1 MDIKTAILGLVLFV
15 TLLIF
20 GMGLLGVSFGEELQS
35 PAIDM
40 RQATQ
45 IVMEQ
50 FPQARI
56 LEIELDREHGRLVYE
71 VELIT
76 AEGQKRE
83 VHVNATTG
91 RIEKIEHD

>member
-1 MDIKTAILGLVLFV
+1 MDIRTVILGLTLFV
-15 TLLIF
+15 ILLMF
-20 GMGLLGVSFGEELQS
+20 GMGMLGVSFGEELQS
-35 PAIDM
+35 PALDM
-40 RQATQ
+40 RQATE
-45 IVMEQ
+45 IVIGQ

-56 LEIELDREHGRLVYE
+56 LEIELDREHGKLVYE

>member
-20 GMGLLGVSFGEELQS
+20 GMGLLGVSVGEELQS

-56 LEIELDREHGRLVYE
+56 LEIELDREHGKFVYE

-91 RIEKIEHD
+91 RIEKMEHD

>member
-1 MDIKTAILGLVLFV
+1 MDIKTVILGLVLFV